1 MKTEFH
7 TPPNL
12 PRKRK
17 LAAYTLPM
25 FLFLLLLALSSGLK
39 YLGSAFWLA
48 SAEYWIFPTQAIL
61 CGALVLFFWREYEF
75 RSFRNPWFT
84 VAIATVVFVIW
95 ISPQQF
101 FGFATR
107 QIGFDPDIF
116 ATPVAYW
123 GTVSFR
129 FLRLVVV
136 VPLVEEI
143 FWRGFLLRYLISEN
157 FENVPFGK
165 FSWLS
170 FSVVSLAFCF
180 SHSAPDRV
188 AALITGGLYN
198 CVAYRT
204 KSLTS
209 CIVAHALTNLLLGLW
224 IMKTRQW
231 GFW

>member
-1 MKTEFH
+1 
-7 TPPNL
+7 
-12 PRKRK
+12 
-17 LAAYTLPM
+17 M
-25 FLFLLLLALSSGLK
+25 FLFLLLLALGSGLK

-48 SAEYWIFPTQAIL
+48 SPEYWIFPVQTIL

-75 RSFRNPWFT
+75 HPLRDPLFT
-84 VAIATVVFVIW
+84 IGIATVVFIIW

-101 FGFATR
+101 LGFAAR
-107 QIGFDPDIF
+107 NVGFDPEVF
-116 ATPVAYW
+116 ATMPAAYW
-123 GTVSFR
+123 GTVCFR

-143 FWRGFLLRYLISEN
+143 FWRGFLLRYLIAEK
-157 FENVPFGK
+157 FEEVPFGK

-180 SHSAPDRV
+180 SHSASDRV
-188 AALITGGLYN
+188 AALITGMLYN

-209 CIVAHALTNLLLGLW
+209 CILAHALTNLLLGIW

>member
-1 MKTEFH
+1 
-7 TPPNL
+7 
-12 PRKRK
+12 
-17 LAAYTLPM
+17 M
-25 FLFLLLLALSSGLK
+25 FLFLLFLALGSGIK

-48 SAEYWIFPTQAIL
+48 SPEYWIFPAQTIL
-61 CGALVLFFWREYEF
+61 CGALVLFFRREYEF
-75 RSFRNPWFT
+75 HPLRGPLFT
-84 VAIATVVFVIW
+84 IGIATLVFIIW

-101 FGFATR
+101 FGFAAR
-107 QIGFDPDIF
+107 NVGFDPGLF
-116 ATPVAYW
+116 ATMPAAYW
-123 GTVSFR
+123 GTVCFR

-143 FWRGFLLRYLISEN
+143 FWRGFLLRYLIAEK
-157 FENVPFGK
+157 FESVPLGK

-170 FSVVSLAFCF
+170 FLAVSLAFCF
-180 SHSAPDRV
+180 SHSASDRV
-188 AALITGGLYN
+188 AALITGMLYN

-209 CIVAHALTNLLLGLW
+209 CVLAHALTNLLLGIW